1 LFKNQQ
7 KLEEQIMTS
16 IRFNLSALW
25 RSLRLVVAAFACAF
39 ILFSNAMPAY
49 SLPNPFASDKA
60 EQPARASNPTKGED
74 QLLGIEE
81 AAQKAAIRQDDR
93 DLLSGKNVTEK
104 SNEGRLNE
112 VQGAADINKMKNPSN
127 TSAESFEEIVGER
140 LEEATGQK

>member
-1 LFKNQQ
+1 
-7 KLEEQIMTS
+7 MTT

-25 RSLRLVVAAFACAF
+25 RSLRLVVVAFASAF

-60 EQPARASNPTKGED
+60 EQPAQSSNPTKGED

-81 AAQKAAIRQDDR
+81 AAQKAAIRQDDG

-127 TSAESFEEIVGER
+127 TNAESFEEMVGER

>member
-1 LFKNQQ
+1 
-7 KLEEQIMTS
+7 MTS

-39 ILFSNAMPAY
+39 ILFSNATPAY

-60 EQPARASNPTKGED
+60 DKPAQVSNPTKGED

-81 AAQKAAIRQDDR
+81 GAQKAAIRQGDR

-104 SNEGRLNE
+104 SIEGRINE
-112 VQGAADINKMKNPSN
+112 VQGAADIDKMKNPSN
-127 TSAESFEEIVGER
+127 TNAESFEEMVGER